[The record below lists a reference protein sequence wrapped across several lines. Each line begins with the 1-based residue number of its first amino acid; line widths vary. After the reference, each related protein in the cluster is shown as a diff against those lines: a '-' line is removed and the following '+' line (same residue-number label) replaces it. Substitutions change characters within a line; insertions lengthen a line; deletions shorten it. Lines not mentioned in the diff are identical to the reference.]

1 MFSFLLLLLSAQ
13 FSLVFINILFI
24 CLSFFV
30 VWANQLDQHAIV
42 IKSQCGQFWLSQA
55 AFSFVRNSCH
65 LFLWCKVMRIYF
77 HCFNEWPHS
86 INSLAPFES
95 AYLLASITLIF
106 VGLIAQGSKE
116 LFRWIM
122 SFCLQPKRKSN
133 GHLNILSDQN
143 EHNF

>member
-42 IKSQCGQFWLSQA
+42 IKLQCGQFWLSQA
-55 AFSFVRNSCH
+55 AFSFVQNFCH

-95 AYLLASITLIF
+95 AYLLASITLII
-106 VGLIAQGSKE
+106 VGLNCSGIERAVSV
-116 LFRWIM
+116 
-122 SFCLQPKRKSN
+122 N
-133 GHLNILSDQN
+133 YVILSTAK
-143 EHNF
+143 EEIERAFKHFIWSKWT

>member
-13 FSLVFINILFI
+13 FSIVFINILFI

-42 IKSQCGQFWLSQA
+42 IKLQCGQFWLSQA
-55 AFSFVRNSCH
+55 AFSFVQNFCH

-86 INSLAPFES
+86 INSLAAFES
-95 AYLLASITLIF
+95 AYLLASITLII

-116 LFRWIM
+116 LFQWIM